1 MRHRRSTM
9 GADIPPPWYPLELPI
24 SYTGGARDSIPG
36 SGKTVEISS
45 GAVRFA
51 GDQDLHVGLNVRLAI
66 SWPVALAD
74 GTSLSLSIIG
84 RIEEAKRH
92 EFRAAIIRHE
102 FRTRGGKLSLVAAGV
117 RASG

>member
-9 GADIPPPWYPLELPI
+9 GVDIPPPWYPIELPI
-24 SYTGGARDSIPG
+24 SYTGQAPESIEG

-66 SWPVALAD
+66 TWPAALAD
-74 GTSLSLSIIG
+74 GASLNLSIIG
-84 RIEEAKRH
+84 RIEEAAGH

-102 FRTRGGKLSLVAAGV
+102 FRMRGCKLSLVGAG
-117 RASG
+117 ALSFE